1 MLASKKVKMERVLPT
16 LEQLA
21 ELLGIIIAIV
31 VNIFKRMNR
40 SSVQYWIGHEKEL
53 ASVLKNALLSKDFK
67 SVDKKVADWVKFY
80 HEVFGLELD
89 PTEIELPVERD
100 DFNWIVL
107 VAKGLARNAVFDL
120 CTKRFDRKT
129 WRYYDDLNSAVTEN
143 DRQPTETYVIRV
155 RDGIEADECHQNKS
169 ANTATKA
176 GIQGMTNLERM
187 LLELWYHW
195 KMNDHLDQKSLTICS
210 GSRYADGRVP
220 SAHWLGG
227 RFDVGHVDPG
237 HARDSWRVRET
248 VSLPAQA

>member
-107 VAKGLARNAVFDL
+107 VAKGLARNVVFDL

-210 GSRYADGRVP
+210 GSRYAGGHVP
-220 SAHWLGG
+220 SACWHGG
-227 RFDVGHVDPG
+227 KFGVSDVDPG
-237 HARDSWRVRET
+237 SASGHWCVRET